1 MIINDCIFQ
10 NKQAKKLRRVVFISH
25 FVQIS
30 LMSGLIKKTAVSHTY
45 FCITSQSPS
54 HIKQPLK
61 NSRVHPRQNEDE
73 KGK

>member
-1 MIINDCIFQ
+1 MSVFSKT
-10 NKQAKKLRRVVFISH
+10 NKPKNLEEQFEH

-30 LMSGLIKKTAVSHTY
+30 LMSGLIRKTAVSHTY

-54 HIKQPLK
+54 HIKQPLE